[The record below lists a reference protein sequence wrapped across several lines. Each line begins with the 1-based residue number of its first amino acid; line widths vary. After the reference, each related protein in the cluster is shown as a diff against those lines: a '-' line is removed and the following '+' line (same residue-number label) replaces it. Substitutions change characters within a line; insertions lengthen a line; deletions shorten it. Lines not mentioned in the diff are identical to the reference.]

1 MVEPGLLASLALIFG
16 ILRPIYLYMIS
27 EWGRLG
33 FDEGRE
39 TIGACRGAEFL
50 ANPAANLTVAN
61 DDNYALA
68 A

>member
-1 MVEPGLLASLALIFG
+1 LISG
-16 ILRPIYLYMIS
+16 IIHPTSQYIS
-27 EWGRLG
+27 SKRGRLG

-50 ANPAANLTVAN
+50 ANPTANFTVAN